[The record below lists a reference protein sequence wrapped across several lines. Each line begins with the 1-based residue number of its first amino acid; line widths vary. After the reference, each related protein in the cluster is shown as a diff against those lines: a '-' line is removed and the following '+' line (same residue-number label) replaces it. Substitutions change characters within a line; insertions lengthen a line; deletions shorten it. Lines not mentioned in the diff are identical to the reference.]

1 MPEKVLNLAEGPVV
15 VSWPDRLSPAS
26 RRELESWVA
35 QLLGDIERQAPPP
48 SGALKHDD
56 YEGGE

>member
-48 SGALKHDD
+48 SGVS
-56 YEGGE
+56 